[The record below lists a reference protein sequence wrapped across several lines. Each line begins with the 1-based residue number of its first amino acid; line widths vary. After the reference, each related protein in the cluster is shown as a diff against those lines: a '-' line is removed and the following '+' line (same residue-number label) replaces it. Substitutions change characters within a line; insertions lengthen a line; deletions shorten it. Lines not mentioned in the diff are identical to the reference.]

1 MYNSSTGLPLK
12 FHFAVHC
19 ALQYK
24 LYCRRTDLYGYKV
37 GGSFDTFFLFGL
49 SLTDHSGS
57 SSQCC
62 SCSRVKVINSN
73 STHKW
78 KLHVCVT
85 VDSTWMNTV
94 IMQSD
99 SWWVL
104 RKKLTLHV
112 VLLIRKSQYLLVDS
126 WLIVGCLLAQ
136 LADNSQYGFKQNCRL
151 VIHWQAAQPSTLSI
165 AWFP

>member
-1 MYNSSTGLPLK
+1 MYIYNSSTGLSLK
-12 FHFAVHC
+12 FHIAVHC
-19 ALQYK
+19 TLQYN
-24 LYCRRTDLYGYKV
+24 LYCRRRDLYGYR
-37 GGSFDTFFLFGL
+37 GRGFFWHFFFFSFLFYALNDSSGL
-49 SLTDHSGS
+49 SLTDHGGS

-85 VDSTWMNTV
+85 VNSTWMNTV

-104 RKKLTLHV
+104 RKKLTL
-112 VLLIRKSQYLLVDS
+112 VLLI
-126 WLIVGCLLAQ
+126 LITVSVGQ
-136 LADNSQYGFKQNCRL
+136 
-151 VIHWQAAQPSTLSI
+151 
-165 AWFP
+165 